1 MKKLTFTL
9 AFSLA
14 LGLSAFAQTSEKVV
28 VDFPQEYKLNVEF
41 NEEDQMIDR
50 IVYNAYEEKHG
61 ENSINVEELRI
72 KYSQNVSNEEVVK
85 EYVSNL
91 RDPKPKLTILEQ
103 DKDAAL
109 PWTIYRIELTDE
121 NFNIEETGLVYVVKG
136 NSDTHLKF
144 VTMKKPKMPS
154 DFAMKWVST
163 FKNSRY
169 TSAVAAE

>member
-28 VDFPQEYKLNVEF
+28 VDFPQEYKLNVQF
-41 NEEDQMIDR
+41 NEEDQLIDR
-50 IVYNAYEEKHG
+50 IVYNAFEEKHG
-61 ENSINVEELRI
+61 NESINVEELRI
-72 KYSQNVSNEEVVK
+72 KYSTNISNDEVIK

-91 RDPKPKLTILEQ
+91 RDPKPKLTVIE
-103 DKDAAL
+103 KDNEAVL
-109 PWTIYRIELTDE
+109 PWTIYKIELTDE
-121 NFNIEETGLVYVVKG
+121 KFNIEESGLVYVVKG

>member
-28 VDFPQEYKLNVEF
+28 VDFPQEYKLKVEF
-41 NEEDQMIDR
+41 NKEDQMIDR

-61 ENSINVEELRI
+61 DNAINVEELRI
-72 KYSQNVSNEEVVK
+72 KYSKDVSNDEVIK

-91 RDPKPKLTILEQ
+91 RDPKPKLTVLEQ
-103 DKDAAL
+103 DNDAVL

-121 NFNIEETGLVYVVKG
+121 KFNIEETGLVYVVKG

-144 VTMKKPKMPS
+144 VTMKKPKIPS
-154 DFAMKWVST
+154 DFEMKWVSA
-163 FKNSRY
+163 FKNSKY
-169 TSAVAAE
+169 SSAVAAE

>member
-41 NEEDQMIDR
+41 NEEDQMIAR

-109 PWTIYRIELTDE
+109 
-121 NFNIEETGLVYVVKG
+121 
-136 NSDTHLKF
+136 LKF